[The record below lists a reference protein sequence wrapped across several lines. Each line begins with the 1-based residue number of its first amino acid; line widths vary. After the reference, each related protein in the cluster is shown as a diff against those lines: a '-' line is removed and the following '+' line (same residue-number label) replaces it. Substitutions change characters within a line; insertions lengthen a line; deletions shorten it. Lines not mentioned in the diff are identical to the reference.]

1 MGNFFIDRPVFA
13 AVISIIITLAGF
25 MAMQST
31 PIAQYPDIA
40 PPTVSVSTGYPG
52 ATAEVIANTVAAPL
66 EQQINGVDGMLYMA
80 STSTSTGG
88 MFLSVV
94 FEPGTDPDMA
104 QVNVQNRVNQ
114 ATALLP
120 DVVNRQGVTVSKSSG
135 SFLMA
140 ISIYSDDDRYE
151 PVYLGNY
158 TNLYILDPIKR
169 LPGANTANMFPEP
182 DLAMRIWLQPEQ
194 MAQLGVATQDIST
207 AIQQQNKAY
216 GIGSIGQSPAPA
228 GTQQSFV
235 VSTKGMLSNAA
246 EFENIIIRTA
256 REGSAIVRLKDVA
269 RVELAAKDYS
279 ITTRVNGKKSAV
291 IVVYQQPGANA
302 IETSKQVRNL
312 LKNLEPGFPEGMEY
326 KIVMDTSKFTEA
338 SIEKVVHTFFE
349 AVALVVL
356 VVFLFLQSFR
366 ATLIPVLAVPIA
378 IIGTYIGI
386 KLLGFSTNM
395 LTLFGMIL
403 AIGLVV
409 DDAIIVVENVEHNMA
424 TFGMNSMEAAKK
436 AMKDLTGALIAIVLV
451 LCSVFMPVAFL
462 GGMTGTL
469 YKQFAVTIA
478 ISMVLSGVVALTL
491 TPALAARILKPAK
504 SEKKGFFKWF
514 EDSFVKVTT
523 GYVAVV
529 RWLINHRFIGM
540 ALFAGMLVAVVAL
553 FKVVPGSFVPEE
565 DQGYM
570 FVGSFLPDAASLER
584 TSKMSTQMLPL
595 LRSNPAVEDIT
606 QIDGYSMIDGTYKEN
621 SSLMF
626 IALKPYDQRKDAQDS
641 AFSVVHDLGRKLS
654 SLKEGVAF
662 PINPPSIPGLGSM
675 GGFEFFIQNKSS
687 ATPQELDKVTKAF
700 IAETRKRKEL
710 SGVSSTFSANQQ
722 QLYLDVD
729 RARAELLGIPVSTIF
744 DTLQS
749 YFGSAYVGQFV
760 EYGRIWQVIMQSQ
773 PEHRDKPN
781 NLTQIYVRSTNG
793 AIIPLSAVATFSYLP
808 GPGILP
814 RFNGFPAAKLNGNQA
829 VGYSSSQAIAAM
841 EDVAKTT
848 LPGGYAYAWAG
859 QAFEEK
865 KAGSTSAIAFA
876 FGLIMVFLILAAQ
889 YEKWSLPIGVVMS
902 VPFAIC
908 GALLLTWGRGLENDV
923 YFQVGLVTL
932 VGLSA
937 KNAILIIEFAA
948 DNLRKGMSPTEAAI
962 EAARL
967 RLRPI
972 VMTSMAF
979 ILGCFPMSIASGAGA
994 NSLHSIGT
1002 GVIGG
1007 MLASTLVA
1015 SCFVPLFFVLLEE
1028 WSSGFSRKKQ
1038 DGLAKQSDAAG
1049 QPGTGKDVTH
1059 A

>member
-1 MGNFFIDRPVFA
+1 MGSFFIDRPVFA
-13 AVISIIITLAGF
+13 AVIAIIITLAGF
-25 MAMQST
+25 MAMKST
-31 PIAQYPDIA
+31 PVAQYPDIA
-40 PPTVSVSTGYPG
+40 PPTVSVMAGYPG

-66 EQQINGVDGMLYMA
+66 EQQINGVDGMLYMT
-80 STSTSTGG
+80 STSTSTGS
-88 MFLSVV
+88 MLLTVV
-94 FEPGTDPDMA
+94 FEAGTDPDMA

-114 ATALLP
+114 ASALLP
-120 DVVNRQGVTVSKSSG
+120 DVVSRQGVTVTKSSG

-169 LPGANTANMFPEP
+169 LPGANTANMFPTP

-194 MAQLGVATQDIST
+194 MAQLGVTTKDIST

-235 VSTKGMLSNAA
+235 VSTKGMLSDPA

-256 REGSAIVRLKDVA
+256 STGSAIVRLKDVA
-269 RVELAAKDYS
+269 NVELAAKDYS
-279 ITTRVNGKKSAV
+279 ITTRVNGKKSTV

-312 LKNLEPGFPEGMEY
+312 LKSLKPGFPAGMEY
-326 KIVMDTSKFTEA
+326 KVVMDTSTFTEA
-338 SIEKVVHTFFE
+338 SIEKVLHTFFE
-349 AVALVVL
+349 AVILVVL

-424 TFGMNSMEAAKK
+424 TLGMNPMEAAKK
-436 AMKDLTGALIAIVLV
+436 AMRDLTGALIAIVLV
-451 LCSVFMPVAFL
+451 LGSVFMPVAFL

-491 TPALAARILKPAK
+491 TPALAARILKPAHG
-504 SEKKGFFKWF
+504 EKKGFFKWF
-514 EDSFVKVTT
+514 EESFGKVTT
-523 GYVAVV
+523 RYVAVV
-529 RWLINHRFIGM
+529 RWLINHKIIGV
-540 ALFAGMLVAVVAL
+540 ALFAGVLLAVVVL

-584 TSKMSTQMLPL
+584 TSRMSAEMLPL
-595 LRSNPAVEDIT
+595 LRSNKAIEDIT
-606 QIDGYSMIDGTYKEN
+606 QIDGYSMLDGTVKEN

-626 IALKPYDQRKDAQDS
+626 IALKPYDQRKDTESS

-654 SLKEGVAF
+654 TLKGGIAF
-662 PINPPSIPGLGSM
+662 PFNPPSIPGLGSM

-687 ATPQELDKVTKAF
+687 ASPQELDKVTKAF

-710 SGVSSTFSANQQ
+710 SGVSSTFSASQQ

-729 RARAELLGIPVSTIF
+729 RSRAELLGVSVSTIF

-760 EYGRIWQVIMQSQ
+760 QYGRIWQVIMQSQ
-773 PEHRDKPN
+773 PEYRDKPDD
-781 NLTQIYVRSTNG
+781 LTQVYVRSSNG
-793 AIIPLSAVATFSYLP
+793 AIIPLSAVATFKYNA

-829 VGYSSSQAIAAM
+829 PGYSSSQAISAM
-841 EDVAKTT
+841 EEVAKKA
-848 LPGGYAYAWAG
+848 LPAGYSYSWAG

-865 KAGSTSAIAFA
+865 KSGNTSAIAFT
-876 FGLIMVFLILAAQ
+876 FGLIMVFLILSAQ

-902 VPFAIC
+902 VPFSIC
-908 GALLLTWGRGLENDV
+908 GALLFTWVRGLENDV

-948 DNLRKGMSPTEAAI
+948 ENLRQGMTPADAAI

-972 VMTSMAF
+972 VMTSLAF
-979 ILGCFPMSIASGAGA
+979 ILGCLPMATASGAGA

-1028 WSSGFSRKKQ
+1028 GSGFFSRKKRTASLDQ
-1038 DGLAKQSDAAG
+1038 SNPSAAKKEGS
-1049 QPGTGKDVTH
+1049 H

>member
-1 MGNFFIDRPVFA
+1 MGSFFIDRPVFA
-13 AVISIIITLAGF
+13 AVISIIITMAGF
-25 MAMQST
+25 MAMKFT

-40 PPTVSVSTGYPG
+40 PPTVQVSAFYPG

-66 EQQINGVDGMLYMA
+66 EQQINGVEGMLYM
-80 STSTSTGG
+80 TSSSSSSGG
-88 MFLSVV
+88 MSLTVT
-94 FEPGTDPDMA
+94 FEAGTAPDLA

-114 ATALLP
+114 ALSLLP
-120 DVVNRQGVTVSKSSG
+120 DVVSRQGVTVTKNSG
-135 SFLMA
+135 SFLIA
-140 ISIYSDDDRYE
+140 ISIYSGDERYD

-169 LPGANTANMFPEP
+169 LPGANFASMFPTP
-182 DLAMRIWLQPEQ
+182 DIAMRIWLQPDQ
-194 MAQLGVATQDIST
+194 MAQLGVTTQDIST

-216 GIGSIGQSPAPA
+216 GIGSIGQNPAPA

-235 VSTKGMLSNAA
+235 VSTKGMLSDPA
-246 EFENIIIRTA
+246 EFENIIIRA
-256 REGSAIVRLKDVA
+256 ASQGSAIVRLKDVA
-269 RVELAAKDYS
+269 SAELAAKDYS

-302 IETSKQVRNL
+302 IETSKQVCAL
-312 LKNLEPGFPEGMEY
+312 LKSLKPNFPAGMEY
-326 KIVMDTSKFTEA
+326 KVVLDTSTFTEA
-338 SIEKVVHTFFE
+338 SIEKVVNTFFE
-349 AVALVVL
+349 AVVLVVL

-366 ATLIPVLAVPIA
+366 ATLIPILAVPIA
-378 IIGTYIGI
+378 IIGTYVGI
-386 KLLGFSTNM
+386 KILGFSTNM

-424 TFGMNSMEAAKK
+424 TFGMNPMEAAKK

-451 LCSVFMPVAFL
+451 LGSVFLPVAFL

-491 TPALAARILKPAK
+491 SPAMAARILKPTHG
-504 SEKKGFFKWF
+504 EKRGFFKWF
-514 EDSFVKVTT
+514 ENNFSRLTEL
-523 GYVAVV
+523 YVAGV
-529 RWLINHRFIGM
+529 RWLINHRIIGV
-540 ALFAGMLVAVVAL
+540 ALFVGLLVAVVVL

-565 DQGYM
+565 DQGYL

-584 TSKMSTQMLPL
+584 TSQVSNQILPI
-595 LRSNPAVEDIT
+595 LRSNPAIEDIT
-606 QIDGYSMIDGTYKEN
+606 QIDGYSLMDGAVKNN
-621 SSLMF
+621 SALMF
-626 IALKPYDQRKDAQDS
+626 IALKPYDQRKEPQAS
-641 AFSVVHDLGRKLS
+641 AFSVVRDQGRKLS
-654 SLKEGVAF
+654 AIKEGLVF
-662 PINPPSIPGLGSM
+662 PINPPSIPGLGST
-675 GGFEFFIQNKSS
+675 GGFEFYIQNKGI
-687 ATPQELDKVTKAF
+687 ATPQELEKITKAF
-700 IAETRKRKEL
+700 IAEARKRKEL
-710 SGVSSTFSANQQ
+710 TGLSTTFSASQQ

-729 RARAELLGIPVSTIF
+729 RSRAELLGIPVSTVF

-749 YFGSAYVGQFV
+749 YFGSAYVGQFLQ
-760 EYGRIWQVIMQSQ
+760 YGRIWQVVMQSQ
-773 PEHRDKPN
+773 AEYRDKPDD
-781 NLTQIYVRSTNG
+781 LTQVYIRSTSG
-793 AIIPLSAVATFSYLP
+793 AMIPLSAVATIKYVA

-814 RFNGFPAAKLNGNQA
+814 RFNGFPASKLNGSQA
-829 VGYSSSQAIAAM
+829 PGYSSGQSIAAM
-841 EDVAKTT
+841 EEVASKI
-848 LPGGYAYAWAG
+848 LPDGYGFSWSG

-865 KAGSTSAIAFA
+865 KAGSTSTIAFA

-889 YEKWSLPIGVVMS
+889 YENWSLPIGVVMS

-908 GALLLTWGRGLENDV
+908 GALLLTWGCGLENDV

-948 DNLRKGMSPTEAAI
+948 DNLHKGMTPAEAAI

-972 VMTSMAF
+972 VMTSLAF
-979 ILGCFPMSIASGAGA
+979 ILGCVPMAIASGAGA
-994 NSLHSIGT
+994 NSLRAIGT

-1015 SCFVPLFFVLLEE
+1015 SSFVPLFFVLLEE
-1028 WSSGFSRKKQ
+1028 RIGLFNRKKR
-1038 DGLAKQSDAAG
+1038 
-1049 QPGTGKDVTH
+1049 GTALEQRGTEH